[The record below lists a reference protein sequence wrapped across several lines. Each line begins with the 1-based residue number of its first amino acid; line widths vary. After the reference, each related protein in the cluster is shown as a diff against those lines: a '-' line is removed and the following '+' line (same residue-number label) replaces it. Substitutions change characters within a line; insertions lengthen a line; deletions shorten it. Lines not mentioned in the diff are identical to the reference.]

1 MRSRTPTFQSAN
13 SWDSKA
19 RISSQPCVG
28 AGERLL
34 PSLLNNVRHW
44 QERAEEARAVA
55 GQMSDAEARR
65 VMLGIADGYERLAKL
80 AEARNE
86 QPAASSG
93 KRG

>member
-1 MRSRTPTFQSAN
+1 MRSRTPTFQPAN
-13 SWDSKA
+13 SWALSA
-19 RISSQPCVG
+19 WILPQLYVG
-28 AGERLL
+28 AGESLL